1 MSKTGKLSLVWS
13 ATARNDLIRL
23 REFIQ
28 SHNPRAAKQSSEK
41 ILKAVGLIVD
51 NPAIGMQVEG
61 RQDYEL
67 VILFGQNSYILRYQI
82 IEQKIVI
89 LKIWHSREDR

>member
-1 MSKTGKLSLVWS
+1 MPETGELSLVWS
-13 ATARNDLIRL
+13 ATARSDLIRL

-28 SHNPRAAKQSSEK
+28 PHNPSAAKLSSEK
-41 ILKAVGLIVD
+41 IIKAARLILD
-51 NPAIGMQVEG
+51 NPAIGTQLED

-67 VILFGQNSYILRYQI
+67 VTPFGQNNYILRYQI
-82 IEQKIVI
+82 IQQKIVI